1 MGAVMP
7 GAETF
12 TRTEWHMYDSS
23 TGMPVGKIIPKTGG
37 AVEVYDTS
45 HRYVGE
51 STTTGDRDADLSH
64 WRHMIAAFTKSFREQ
79 AYRRYHEDY
88 YGEEG

>member
-1 MGAVMP
+1 MADG
-7 GAETF
+7 TF

-23 TGMPVGKIIPKTGG
+23 TGLPLGKVIPTGRG
-37 AVEVYDTS
+37 GVEVYDS
-45 HRYVGE
+45 SSRYVGT
-51 STTTGDRDADLSH
+51 STTTGDRGADVSH
-64 WRHMIAAFTKSFREQ
+64 WRHLIAAFTQSFREQ

>member
-1 MGAVMP
+1 ME
-7 GAETF
+7 AETF
-12 TRTEWHMYDSS
+12 TRTEWLMYDS
-23 TGMPVGKIIPKTGG
+23 KTGKPLG
-37 AVEVYDTS
+37 KAVPTRKGHVEVYDAST
-45 HRYVGE
+45 RYVGE

-64 WRHMIAAFTKSFREQ
+64 WRHMIAAFTQSFREQ